1 MAVPDFQTLMRPLLD
16 VLADGED
23 HAVKSAREAL
33 ASQFKLT
40 AEELS
45 EQIPS
50 GRAKT
55 FQNRV
60 GWATT
65 YLYRTKLIERPKRS
79 VYRIT
84 DRGREVLE
92 QHPERVDLKVLSGF
106 PEFEEFRQSGKSAGG
121 TKPAPAPTGNESG
134 SAQTAE
140 ERIEGAHGELRSALA
155 ADLLDRIMEKSPAFF
170 ERVVLDV
177 LFAMGY
183 GGIRDDV
190 TQLGQTGDQG
200 VDGVIREDR
209 LGLDLIY
216 VQAKRWE
223 NPVGRPEIQ
232 KFVGALQGQNA
243 LKGVFITTSAFS
255 TGARDYADTV
265 SSRIILIDGKD
276 LAQHMITYDVG
287 VSDVKQYSVKRVD
300 LDYFVTEED
309 EEVETPGSNGAEP
322 ALPVTEE
329 EQEAVP
335 APAADPS
342 TSSP

>member
-1 MAVPDFQTLMRPLLD
+1 MAVPDFQTLMRPLLV

-23 HAVKSAREAL
+23 HAIKSVRAEL
-33 ASQFKLT
+33 AAHFSLT
-40 AEELS
+40 TEELS
-45 EQIPS
+45 EEIPS

-92 QHPERVDLKVLSGF
+92 KHPQRVDLKVLAGF
-106 PEFEEFRQSGKSAGG
+106 SEFDDFRQSGKSAGG
-121 TKPAPAPTGNESG
+121 HEPEPAPGSGGSG
-134 SAQTAE
+134 SSQTAE
-140 ERIEGAHGELRSALA
+140 ERIEGAHGEIRSALA

-183 GGIRDDV
+183 GGIRENV

-223 NPVGRPEIQ
+223 NPIGRPEIQ

-243 LKGVFITTSAFS
+243 AKGVFITTSAFS
-255 TGARDYADTV
+255 AGAREYAETV

-287 VSDVKQYSVKRVD
+287 VSGVKQYSVKRVD

-309 EEVETPGSNGAEP
+309 EEVETPGSDGAGREV
-322 ALPVTEE
+322 ALPEE
-329 EQEAVP
+329 T
-335 APAADPS
+335 AASDTPGDPS
-342 TSSP
+342 A